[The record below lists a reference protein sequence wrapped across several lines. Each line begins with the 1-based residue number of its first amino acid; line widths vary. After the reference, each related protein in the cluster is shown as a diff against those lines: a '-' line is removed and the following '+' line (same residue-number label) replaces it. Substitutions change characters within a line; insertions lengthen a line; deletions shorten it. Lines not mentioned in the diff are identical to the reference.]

1 MRIVK
6 NPDNTKYRDITKA
19 VNDNEGYCP
28 CMIDKNIDTKCPC
41 KSFREQTTIGECH
54 CGRYVKVEEI

>member
-6 NPDNTKYRDITKA
+6 NPDNTKYKDITKA

-41 KSFREQTTIGECH
+41 KPFREQTTVGECH
-54 CGRYVKVEEI
+54 CGRYVKVSE